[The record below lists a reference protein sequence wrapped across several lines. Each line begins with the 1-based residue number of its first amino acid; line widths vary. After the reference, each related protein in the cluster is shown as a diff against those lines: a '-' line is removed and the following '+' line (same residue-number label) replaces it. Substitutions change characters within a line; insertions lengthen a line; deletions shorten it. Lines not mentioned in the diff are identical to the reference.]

1 MFWRALLLLT
11 LVKLI
16 VAQAPERFVSVIIG
30 LGWNTFSF
38 GPAGSFVGDVYQV
51 NSTTPVLLRI
61 TDYSCSGDQFE
72 VFVDKV
78 SQGNTTTPI
87 FDNCL
92 TYTADPN
99 AAFFSTV
106 GWSHAYYILAAGAHD
121 ISIKTILSPL
131 GEGHG
136 AIRFDYDMYLQ
147 PS

>member
-16 VAQAPERFVSVIIG
+16 AAQEAERFESVIIG
-30 LGWNTFSF
+30 LGWNTFAF
-38 GPAGSFVGDVYQV
+38 GPAGSSVGDGYRV

-61 TDYSCSGDQFE
+61 TDFSCSGDQFE

-78 SQGNTTTPI
+78 SQGNTSVPI

-106 GWSHAYYILAAGAHD
+106 GWSRAYYILPAGPHE
-121 ISIKTILSPL
+121 ITLKTVLSPF
-131 GEGHG
+131 GEGLG
-136 AIRFDYDMYLQ
+136 AIRFDYNTYLQ
-147 PS
+147 PT